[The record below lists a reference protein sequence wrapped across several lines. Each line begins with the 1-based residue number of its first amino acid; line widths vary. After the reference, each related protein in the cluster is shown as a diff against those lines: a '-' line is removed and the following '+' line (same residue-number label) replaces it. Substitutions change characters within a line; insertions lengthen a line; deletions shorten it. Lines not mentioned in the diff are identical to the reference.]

1 MKLKEIF
8 KVVSSIV
15 MAVFILFISMGMNI
29 SKMKCDEGGAFYLG
43 SEVPSCSQEK
53 EVQCEQVQKKVT
65 CCMLEIEKAC
75 CPETEDK
82 SCASETELVHFDFET
97 IISFSNY
104 DFSLLEH
111 PIINIICS
119 DVFSISKISN
129 NFQSGIPPPKLN
141 KPVLS
146 QIQSFLL

>member
-1 MKLKEIF
+1 MECIIKNIIF
-8 KVVSSIV
+8 IPL
-15 MAVFILFISMGMNI
+15 AIFIMLLSMGLNI
-29 SKMKCDEGGAFYLG
+29 SKMKCAEGGAVYLG
-43 SEVPSCSQEK
+43 TEVPSCRQEK

-75 CPETEDK
+75 YPVTEDK
-82 SCASETELVHFDFET
+82 SCASVTKLVHFDFET

-104 DFSLLEH
+104 DFLLLVL

-119 DVFSISKISN
+119 DVFYISKISN

>member
-1 MKLKEIF
+1 MKFFLKNTFINLMTLL
-8 KVVSSIV
+8 VIV
-15 MAVFILFISMGMNI
+15 LSLGIHV
-29 SKMKCDEGGAFYLG
+29 SKMKCAEGGAVYLG
-43 SEVPSCSQEK
+43 SEVPSCSTEK
-53 EVQCEQVQKKVT
+53 EVHCEQVQKKVT

-75 CPETEDK
+75 CPETQDNT
-82 SCASETELVHFDFET
+82 CASETELVHFDFET

-104 DFSLLEH
+104 DFSILVY
-111 PIINIICS
+111 PIINIIYS
-119 DVFSISKISN
+119 DVFFISKISN

>member
-1 MKLKEIF
+1 MAIF
-8 KVVSSIV
+8 I
-15 MAVFILFISMGMNI
+15 MLLSMGLNI
-29 SKMKCDEGGAFYLG
+29 SKMKCAEGGAVYLG
-43 SEVPSCSQEK
+43 SEVPSCSTEK
-53 EVQCEQVQKKVT
+53 EVHCEQVQKKVT

-104 DFSLLEH
+104 DFSILVH
-111 PIINIICS
+111 TIINIICF
-119 DVFSISKISN
+119 DELSISKISN

>member
-1 MKLKEIF
+1 
-8 KVVSSIV
+8 
-15 MAVFILFISMGMNI
+15 MAIFILLLSMGLNI
-29 SKMKCDEGGAFYLG
+29 SKMKCAAGAAVYLG
-43 SEVPSCSQEK
+43 SQVPSCSQEK
-53 EVQCEQVQKKVT
+53 EVQCEQVEKEVS
-65 CCMLEIEKAC
+65 CCMLEIEKSC

-104 DFSLLEH
+104 DFSLLKH
-111 PIINIICS
+111 PIINIIYS
-119 DVFSISKISN
+119 DLFSVSKISN

>member
-1 MKLKEIF
+1 MTLL
-8 KVVSSIV
+8 VIV
-15 MAVFILFISMGMNI
+15 LSLGIHV
-29 SKMKCDEGGAFYLG
+29 SKMKCAEGGAVYLG
-43 SEVPSCSQEK
+43 TEVPSCSQEK

-75 CPETEDK
+75 CPETQDNT
-82 SCASETELVHFDFET
+82 CASETELVHFDFET

-104 DFSLLEH
+104 DFSLLLH

>member
-1 MKLKEIF
+1 
-8 KVVSSIV
+8 
-15 MAVFILFISMGMNI
+15 
-29 SKMKCDEGGAFYLG
+29 MKCAEGGAVYLG
-43 SEVPSCSQEK
+43 TEVPSCSQEK
-53 EVQCEQVQKKVT
+53 EVQCEQVKKKVT
-65 CCMLEIEKAC
+65 CCMLEIDKAC

-104 DFSLLEH
+104 DFSHLVHL
-111 PIINIICS
+111 IINIIYS
-119 DVFSISKISN
+119 DVFYISKISN

>member
-1 MKLKEIF
+1 MKCIIQNIIF
-8 KVVSSIV
+8 IP
-15 MAVFILFISMGMNI
+15 MAIFIMLLSMGLNI
-29 SKMKCDEGGAFYLG
+29 SKMKCAEGGAVYLG
-43 SEVPSCSQEK
+43 TEVPSCSQEK

-65 CCMLEIEKAC
+65 CCILEIEKSC

-82 SCASETELVHFDFET
+82 SCASETELLHFDFET

-104 DFSLLEH
+104 DFSLLVQ

-119 DVFSISKISN
+119 DIFSISKLSN

>member
-1 MKLKEIF
+1 MKFIIKNIIF
-8 KVVSSIV
+8 IA
-15 MAVFILFISMGMNI
+15 MAIFIMLLSMGLNI
-29 SKMKCDEGGAFYLG
+29 SKMKCTKGGAVYLG
-43 SEVPSCSQEK
+43 TAVPSCSQEK

-65 CCMLEIEKAC
+65 CCMLEVEKVC

-104 DFSLLEH
+104 DLSLLVY
-111 PIINIICS
+111 PIINIIYS
-119 DVFSISKISN
+119 DVFFISKISN

>member
-1 MKLKEIF
+1 
-8 KVVSSIV
+8 
-15 MAVFILFISMGMNI
+15 
-29 SKMKCDEGGAFYLG
+29 
-43 SEVPSCSQEK
+43 
-53 EVQCEQVQKKVT
+53 
-65 CCMLEIEKAC
+65 MLEIEKAC

-104 DFSLLEH
+104 DFSLLVR

-119 DVFSISKISN
+119 DVFSISKFSN

>member
-1 MKLKEIF
+1 MAIF
-8 KVVSSIV
+8 IMLLSIG
-15 MAVFILFISMGMNI
+15 LNI
-29 SKMKCDEGGAFYLG
+29 SKMKCAEGGAVYLG
-43 SEVPSCSQEK
+43 NEVPFCSQEK
-53 EVQCEQVQKKVT
+53 DVQCEKLQKKLT
-65 CCMLEIEKAC
+65 CCMLEVEKDC

-104 DFSLLEH
+104 DFSFLLY
-111 PIINIICS
+111 PIIYITFS
-119 DVFSISKISN
+119 DKFSVLKSSN

-141 KPVLS
+141 QPVLS

>member
-1 MKLKEIF
+1 
-8 KVVSSIV
+8 
-15 MAVFILFISMGMNI
+15 MAILTMLLSMGLNI
-29 SKMKCDEGGAFYLG
+29 SKMKCAEGGAVYLG
-43 SEVPSCSQEK
+43 REVPSCSQDK

-82 SCASETELVHFDFET
+82 SCASVTELVHFDFET
-97 IISFSNY
+97 IISFSKY
-104 DFSLLEH
+104 DFSILVH
-111 PIINIICS
+111 PTINIIYS
-119 DVFSISKISN
+119 DVLSISKISN

-141 KPVLS
+141 KPVLL

>member
-1 MKLKEIF
+1 MMNIIRYI
-8 KVVSSIV
+8 S
-15 MAVFILFISMGMNI
+15 VFIGAFLVLSLTIGTHI
-29 SKMKCDEGGAFYLG
+29 SKMKCAEGGAVYLG

-75 CPETEDK
+75 CPETQDNT
-82 SCASETELVHFDFET
+82 CASETELVHFEFET
-97 IISFSNY
+97 IVEFSEL
-104 DFSLLEH
+104 DFSVLPILLFTSKY
-111 PIINIICS
+111 ICTHIKTNS
-119 DVFSISKISN
+119 VVIF
-129 NFQSGIPPPKLN
+129 SGIPPPKLN

>member
-1 MKLKEIF
+1 MMKIIRYI
-8 KVVSSIV
+8 S
-15 MAVFILFISMGMNI
+15 VFIGAFLVLSLTIGTHI
-29 SKMKCDEGGAFYLG
+29 SKMKCAEGGAVYLG

-97 IISFSNY
+97 IISFSKY
-104 DFSLLEH
+104 DFSLLVH
-111 PIINIICS
+111 PIINVICS

>member
-1 MKLKEIF
+1 MAIF
-8 KVVSSIV
+8 T
-15 MAVFILFISMGMNI
+15 MLLSMGLNI
-29 SKMKCDEGGAFYLG
+29 SKMKCVEGGAIYLG
-43 SEVPSCSQEK
+43 SKVPSCIKEK
-53 EVQCEQVQKKVT
+53 EVQCGNVQKKVT
-65 CCMLEIEKAC
+65 CCMLKVETTC

-97 IISFSNY
+97 LITFSNY
-104 DFSLLEH
+104 DFSLLIY

-119 DVFSISKISN
+119 DVFSISKFSN

>member
-1 MKLKEIF
+1 MKFFLKNTFINLMTLL
-8 KVVSSIV
+8 VIV
-15 MAVFILFISMGMNI
+15 LSLGIHV
-29 SKMKCDEGGAFYLG
+29 SKMKCAEGSAVYLG

-104 DFSLLEH
+104 DFSILVY
-111 PIINIICS
+111 PIINIIYS
-119 DVFSISKISN
+119 DVFFISKISN

>member
-1 MKLKEIF
+1 MKFFLKNTFINLMTLL
-8 KVVSSIV
+8 VIV
-15 MAVFILFISMGMNI
+15 LSLGIHV
-29 SKMKCDEGGAFYLG
+29 SKMKCAEGGAVYLG
-43 SEVPSCSQEK
+43 TEVPSCSQEK

-82 SCASETELVHFDFET
+82 SCARETELVHFDFET
-97 IISFSNY
+97 IISFSKY
-104 DFSLLEH
+104 DFSLLVH
-111 PIINIICS
+111 PIINVICS

>member
-1 MKLKEIF
+1 MKWIIQNIIF
-8 KVVSSIV
+8 IP
-15 MAVFILFISMGMNI
+15 MAIFIMLLSMGLNI
-29 SKMKCDEGGAFYLG
+29 SKMKCAEGGAVYLG
-43 SEVPSCSQEK
+43 TEVPSCSQEK

-65 CCMLEIEKAC
+65 CCILEIEKSC

-82 SCASETELVHFDFET
+82 SCASETELLHFDFET

-104 DFSLLEH
+104 DFSLLVQ

-119 DVFSISKISN
+119 DIFSISKLSY